1 MCGCLSQAKKK
12 QSGDSLW
19 DLVNFQAL
27 EKEKKEQLD
36 KEKQER
42 LEKER
47 QEQLEKE
54 KKEQEERE
62 HEEQLAGKRARD
74 DEELEY
80 NQRYYLRNKFMKI
93 KDCAFFALL
102 CVLISYVLDNMGW

>member
-1 MCGCLSQAKKK
+1 M
-12 QSGDSLW
+12 
-19 DLVNFQAL
+19 VNFQAL

-74 DEELEY
+74 DTSEY
-80 NQRYYLRNKFMKI
+80 NQQYYLRSKFMKI